1 MMELN
6 LSFPDMNLSVEIKAT
21 AVPRSVPM
29 HEIPAYLSAQTVIA
43 ITEMLN
49 DPASPVRLPSR
60 KPISRTKRSTHH

>member
-21 AVPRSVPM
+21 AVPRSVPI
-29 HEIPAYLSAQTVIA
+29 HEVPAYLSAQTVLA

-49 DPASPVRLPSR
+49 DPTSPVCLPSAKR
-60 KPISRTKRSTHH
+60 KCRTKPRTH